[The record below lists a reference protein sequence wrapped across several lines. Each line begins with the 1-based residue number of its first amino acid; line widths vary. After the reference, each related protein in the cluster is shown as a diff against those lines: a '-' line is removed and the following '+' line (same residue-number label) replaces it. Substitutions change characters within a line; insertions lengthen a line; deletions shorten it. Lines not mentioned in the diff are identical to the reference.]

1 MTSLE
6 TYLEEAELDSTT
18 TENLIHAV
26 NAFQNKEI
34 TLDEIVEE
42 YGMWYKCVIQEYFMS
57 IQDKI
62 AVLKSQLTDDIGS
75 NDKILI
81 EINGAKIEQARQNR
95 LSKLGLI

>member
-1 MTSLE
+1 MTLE
-6 TYLEEAELDSTT
+6 TYLEGAELDSTT

-42 YGMWYKCVIQEYFMS
+42 YGMWYKCIIQEYFMS

-62 AVLKSQLTDDIGS
+62 DVLKSQLTDDIGS

-81 EINGAKIEQARQNR
+81 EINGLMIEQYYQDTLNR
-95 LSKLGLI
+95 ILK